1 MNLNLYSKKLSKYK
15 KTVLAKAALLTG
27 LTLSFVGCGTP
38 QAKPKYESKTDS
50 AKMEVV
56 QDTTELVDEELTE
69 TSTVDTIEG
78 KVSTTENGKTTE
90 QQTAYVVDPETKT
103 TESIGEITTEKTTEK
118 GGKTT
123 TTVVTTTSKTNDK
136 TTNKTTTGKTT
147 TGKTTTGKTTTS
159 KTTTNKTTQPT
170 TTTVVTTTKVT
181 TAKPTTTTTTT
192 TAPVQTEPIV
202 TTIPYENRTYTKYD
216 MLSSDPVEAAYA
228 FDQLS
233 EELCSDLFNGYMVMD
248 ESYGMTA
255 GHQQSKIILAALN
268 YYYNGGIRP
277 EVLAHEEALGDFSRD
292 DIQKYSINADLP
304 QEQYFYGSRVDFN
317 KYVLDDNFANEL
329 EDITN
334 KYFDWKNGNAAPLE
348 SELDSYFEYNNYD
361 NLQNINNFIKFYYMC
376 KISYEYDYI
385 DDDSVIKQ
393 IFFDN
398 LIGPM
403 YDNYEPYKGY
413 SFSR

>member
-15 KTVLAKAALLTG
+15 KTVLAKAALITALTFP
-27 LTLSFVGCGTP
+27 FVGCGAP

-56 QDTTELVDEELTE
+56 QDTTELVDEELIE

-78 KVSTTENGKTTE
+78 KVTTTENGKTTE

-136 TTNKTTTGKTT
+136 TT
-147 TGKTTTGKTTTS
+147 TGKTTTS

-181 TAKPTTTTTTT
+181 TAKPTTTTTTTT

-334 KYFDWKNGNAAPLE
+334 KYFDWKNGNAEPLE
-348 SELDSYFEYNNYD
+348 SELASYFEYNNYEC
-361 NLQNINNFIKFYYMC
+361 LQSVNNFMKFYYMSQ
-376 KISYEYDYI
+376 IANEYEYNN
-385 DDDSVIKQ
+385 DDSIDKQ
-393 IFFDN
+393 TFFDN